1 MSLSFLEKIDAARAQ
16 QNEKRAAEA
25 AAQTAAQQTPPE
37 PVDPWVEQLRNI
49 RGRCDEDGVERIST
63 LFVMEY
69 LGVPPYKR
77 LSLSKRLQKVMV
89 NSLGWQ
95 PTRVFGLNERS
106 YKEQLRGFARL
117 VETDKPAG
125 RTSAFTPK
133 ADVTVLG

>member
-1 MSLSFLEKIDAARAQ
+1 MSSFLEKVAAARTQ
-16 QNEKRAAEA
+16 HQLAAEV
-25 AAQTAAQQTPPE
+25 TAAEQAKQNVEPP
-37 PVDPWVEQLRNI
+37 DAWVEQLRNI
-49 RGRCDEDGVERIST
+49 KGCVDEDNVERVST
-63 LFVMEY
+63 VFLMEY

-125 RTSAFTPK
+125 RFRLAAAEQTMGAE
-133 ADVTVLG
+133 V